1 VKSLACIWTIAVN
14 TVRESVRSKILYML
28 VGFAVVMIGSGTIVG
43 SLSYVE
49 SNRILQDIGLG
60 AIRMFGVAIA
70 IFVGI
75 QLIHKEVDRRTVYT
89 ILSKPLS
96 RSEFLIG
103 KFVGLC
109 LTIWMQVAVMGLAF
123 AAVSLATAAPLGWP
137 HVAFLVL
144 VGAELALV
152 VAIATFFSAFTTPM
166 LAALFTTGAWA
177 IGQLTRDL
185 RDIGATSEVSA
196 VRDATELLYRVLPD
210 LESFNLS
217 VQAAHQLPVPASDL
231 VLPLLYGVGYSAIV
245 LVAATFVFERR
256 DFR

>member
-1 VKSLACIWTIAVN
+1 
-14 TVRESVRSKILYML
+14 
-28 VGFAVVMIGSGTIVG
+28 
-43 SLSYVE
+43 
-49 SNRILQDIGLG
+49 
-60 AIRMFGVAIA
+60 
-70 IFVGI
+70 VGI